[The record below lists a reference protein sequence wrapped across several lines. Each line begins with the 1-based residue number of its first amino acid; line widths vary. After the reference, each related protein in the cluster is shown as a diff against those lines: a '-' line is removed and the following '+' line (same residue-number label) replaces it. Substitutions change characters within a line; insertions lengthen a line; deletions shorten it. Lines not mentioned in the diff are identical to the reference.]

1 AAAVQRLD
9 RQPIDE
15 TPGGKKIFFRMETL
29 SIQEQP
35 MTTITQS
42 PFLIKLENALKDV
55 PESRR
60 TRKQPTPV
68 SKKERGLKI
77 IQRIRRRTKTERLL
91 LLDTLMAEAHD
102 INLNVR
108 IFEDMQ
114 NVGSHI
120 QQLASTSQV
129 ERGMSKSV
137 VAWQHPLIQQL
148 NLKKRL
154 KEISVPLHIAE
165 VTTIEEKTFLRET
178 ADFCVA
184 DSATLVLKTRAGQP
198 RSVSL
203 TPAIHIAVI
212 TLEQMLAD
220 LSELYALLQYDPEYR
235 DEGLTRCMTFITG
248 PSKTADIE
256 AEMVYGVHG
265 PREVYLEILAESP
278 RV

>member
-1 AAAVQRLD
+1 
-9 RQPIDE
+9 
-15 TPGGKKIFFRMETL
+15 
-29 SIQEQP
+29 

-165 VTTIEEKTFLRET
+165 FTTVEEKTFLRKKIT
-178 ADFCVA
+178 TACMGITSADFCVA